1 MILNICSAAQLN
13 EALQMQK
20 EVHIRMSD
28 RLEVFKKSQLCSI
41 RTSKQEE
48 LIKIKEKGVGWVNK
62 PFVSMYVN

>member
-1 MILNICSAAQLN
+1 MILNICRAAQLN

-41 RTSKQEE
+41 RTSKQE

-62 PFVSMYVN
+62 LFVSMYVN

>member
-41 RTSKQEE
+41 RTSKQE